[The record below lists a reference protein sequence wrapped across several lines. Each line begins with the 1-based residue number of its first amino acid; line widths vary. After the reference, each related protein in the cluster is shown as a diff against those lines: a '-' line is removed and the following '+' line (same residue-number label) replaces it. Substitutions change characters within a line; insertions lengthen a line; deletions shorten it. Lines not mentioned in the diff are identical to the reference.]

1 MEQPFKKKIQ
11 PFLFVGG
18 VLAIIGYSYTNFVLQ
33 NLYRSNPANLFGY
46 FLSSEGVET
55 YLSGFVKYLFSFHL
69 YSVAVAILLF
79 LVSLMIYLKGND
91 TSVYRMGEEHGS
103 ARYARQEEI
112 KKYAYQE
119 EEKNIILTKNARMC
133 IDNKL
138 LPYKYQ
144 RNKNIAVIGDSGS
157 GKTFTFVKPNLM
169 QMYGS
174 YVVTDPKGLLL
185 RETGKMLEENGYA
198 VKVLDLNTLSNS
210 NQFNVFQYIKEET
223 DIDRVQEAITEGTKK
238 SGREGEDFW
247 IQAEAIFIRSL
258 IAYLWFDGK
267 WNNYEPTLPM
277 IADMIR
283 LAEAPDEDTPPPID
297 EWFVELEEHQ
307 PGNYASKQWRL
318 FNESFAGETRHSVLA
333 IAASRYSV
341 FDHKDVMTLLSRDT
355 MDIESWNEEKTAVF
369 ITIPETNDAYNF
381 IASIFI
387 STIMETLRKK
397 VDKVLSGEWILE
409 DGKELLFVQFI
420 LDELANIGRI
430 PNVDKALATFRS
442 RYMGIVIILQAL
454 SQLKSMYKDNWASL
468 LNNCAS
474 LLFLGGDE
482 EATIKYL
489 SMRAGNQTIMTRN
502 YSESYGRQGSSSMS
516 KQKITR
522 ELLKPDEIAKLD
534 GEECLLFITKEH
546 VFRDKKASVLEH
558 SRREELAND
567 YSDPNWY
574 RYKRPMNEVEDLL
587 HEAGV
592 IFDLGEVA

>member
-144 RNKNIAVIGDSGS
+144 RNKNIAVIGDAGS

-198 VKVLDLNTLSNS
+198 VKVLDLNTLTNS
-210 NQFNVFQYIKEET
+210 NQFNVFKYIKEET

-238 SGREGEDFW
+238 GGREGEDFW

-258 IAYLWFDGK
+258 IAYLWFDGQR
-267 WNNYEPTLPM
+267 NNYEPTLPM

-283 LAEAPDEDTPPPID
+283 LAEAPDKNTPPPID
-297 EWFVELEEHQ
+297 EWFEELEGHQ
-307 PGNYASKQWRL
+307 PGNYATKQWRL

-333 IAASRYSV
+333 IAASRYSA

-454 SQLKSMYKDNWASL
+454 AQLKSMYKDNWASL

-502 YSESYGRQGSSSMS
+502 YSESHGRQGSSSMS
-516 KQKITR
+516 KQKISR

-558 SRREELAND
+558 PRREELAND
-567 YSDPNWY
+567 YSNPNWY